1 MHNAAIMIH
10 KFEILSRE
18 STDSDGIMIHN
29 VRQLMKN
36 AQKTDEAEIS
46 TPSRVT
52 IQMLEGK
59 MNAFMRS

>member
-29 VRQLMKN
+29 IRQLMKN
-36 AQKTDEAEIS
+36 AQKRMRPKSAHQAEL
-46 TPSRVT
+46 
-52 IQMLEGK
+52 QYK
-59 MNAFMRS
+59 C